1 MSGLDSIPGAGLLV
15 DAERRIQAG
24 NGRCVIV
31 FEADSE
37 ELQGK
42 RLADLEEMGLC
53 ESASLERWERAVL
66 AVLGG
71 EASEV
76 HERVTLSPG
85 GTEHVYDL
93 TVTPATRSGE
103 PEAACCSL
111 REVGTNREYDETL
124 RSLHAATRTLMRA
137 ETFEEVLHRTAEA
150 ASEVLGFPGT
160 GVRRYDPGTGLLH
173 HVSFGSRIEEIES
186 RPPYHVEESPHGR
199 AIRRGETVIDKV
211 EQEDPYDREVFTQT
225 MYVPIG
231 SRGLLSVGTV
241 GRSFDESDIQFA
253 EILAENAA
261 AALQV
266 VTTAERLRQ
275 EQQHLELLR
284 QILTRVLRH
293 NIRNDVNVIE
303 SNAEL
308 IDEMT
313 DDSVSEHVE
322 LICESVESVTSLS
335 EKAREIERIL
345 DEPPQP
351 REIDLAAV
359 LDRAVTRVQTEY
371 PGARIETAVPD
382 SCRVATHRSLGLAL
396 RNLLENACKHT
407 DDGPA
412 SVDVRVTRGDTT
424 VRISIADDGPGI
436 PTEEVEVLDR
446 EVETALRHG
455 SGLGL
460 WIVKWVIERSDANIA
475 FDASDGTRVDI
486 TIPSAGGEQADVAS
500 GPGPGPER

>member
-1 MSGLDSIPGAGLLV
+1 MSGLDGVPGAGLLV
-15 DAERRIQAG
+15 DAERRIRAG

-31 FEADSE
+31 LEADID

-42 RLADLEEMGLC
+42 RLAELGEMGVC
-53 ESASLERWERAVL
+53 ESASLKRWEQAVL
-66 AVLGG
+66 EVLGG

-76 HERVTLSPG
+76 HERVTLNPD

-93 TVTPATRSGE
+93 TVTPAASSGE
-103 PEAACCSL
+103 PETACCSL
-111 REVGTNREYDETL
+111 REVRTNREYDETL
-124 RSLHAATRTLMRA
+124 RSLHAATRTLMTA
-137 ETFEEVLHRTAEA
+137 ETCDDVLHQTAEA
-150 ASEVLGFPGT
+150 ASDVLGFPGT

-173 HVSFGSRIEEIES
+173 HVSFGSRIEEIEN
-186 RPPYHVEESPHGR
+186 RPPYDVEESPHGR
-199 AIRRGETVIDKV
+199 AIRRGETVIDEV
-211 EQEDPYDREVFTQT
+211 ENQDPYDREVFTQT

-241 GRSFDESDIQFA
+241 GRSFDESDVQFA

-266 VTTAERLRQ
+266 VTTTERLRQ

-293 NIRNDVNVIE
+293 NIRNDINVIE

-313 DDSVSEHVE
+313 DESVSKHVE
-322 LICESVESVTSLS
+322 LICESVESITSLS

-345 DEPPQP
+345 DEPPQS

-359 LDRAVTRVQTEY
+359 LDRAVTRVETEY
-371 PGARIETAVPD
+371 PDATIETAVPRTY
-382 SCRVATHRSLGLAL
+382 RVSTHRSLGLAI
-396 RNLLENACKHT
+396 RNVLENACKHT
-407 DDGPA
+407 DSGPA
-412 SVDVRVTRGDTT
+412 SVAVSVDRAEGTVTVT
-424 VRISIADDGPGI
+424 IEDDGPGI
-436 PTEEVEVLDR
+436 PAEEVEVLDR
-446 EVETALRHG
+446 EVETALQHG

-460 WIVKWVIERSDANIA
+460 WIVKWVIERSDASIA
-475 FDASDGTRVDI
+475 FDATDGTRVDI
-486 TIPSAGGEQADVAS
+486 TIP
-500 GPGPGPER
+500 ER